1 MLRPS
6 IELPR
11 VFESSDPRLIYGFV
25 TLVKVFAAVDNKF
38 LSVWREDQ
46 PGGRHHARDV
56 TTPSLTQLL
65 SYNDDVPGALSM
77 SEMDETQRLDILVTR
92 QWLRALVWRLQL
104 RHGVRSLSS
113 SSSNENQPLL
123 LQHKEDAH
131 HPFQTS
137 RSVLGIIS
145 AANRIA
151 LEAHGIGM
159 VTLPCCEQN
168 EISHA
173 HDPARNKR
181 SSTSQAACAIPC
193 RTRWLTWRPGTSSP
207 AKTSSTTS

>member
-38 LSVWREDQ
+38 LSVWRDDQ
-46 PGGRHHARDV
+46 PGGRNHAHDA
-56 TTPSLTQLL
+56 TAPSLTQLL
-65 SYNDDVPGALSM
+65 NYNDDVPGALSM

-92 QWLRALVWRLQL
+92 QWLRALVWRLRL

-113 SSSNENQPLL
+113 NENQPLL
-123 LQHKEDAH
+123 LPHKGDAH

-159 VTLPCCEQN
+159 VIRHLLYPVVN
-168 EISHA
+168 NNDDNNNNNISC
-173 HDPARNKR
+173 
-181 SSTSQAACAIPC
+181 S
-193 RTRWLTWRPGTSSP
+193 RTP
-207 AKTSSTTS
+207 